1 MSDLLEVRVLGA
13 PTVAAE
19 AVVRL
24 AEVLDLDRERGP
36 YPSCKAPEL
45 VRYYLTGRLR
55 PDRALLARRARLL
68 DEAERDQ
75 HQANLAEHRTATT
88 QGGEAR

>member
-55 PDRALLARRARLL
+55 PDRALLARRARGRRRGCCPAGRGAGPGPRARPLS
-68 DEAERDQ
+68 Q
-75 HQANLAEHRTATT
+75 P
-88 QGGEAR
+88 QGP